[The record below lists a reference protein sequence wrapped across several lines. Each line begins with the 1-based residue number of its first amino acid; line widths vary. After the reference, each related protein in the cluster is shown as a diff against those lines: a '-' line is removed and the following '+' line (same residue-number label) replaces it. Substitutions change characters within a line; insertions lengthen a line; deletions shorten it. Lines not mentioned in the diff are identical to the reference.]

1 MPNNFKIS
9 KTNNSRL
16 SQLDFDNIPFGK
28 VFSDH
33 MFVADY
39 IDGEWTNMEIVPFGN
54 FEIHPACLALHY
66 GQSIFEGMKATVDL
80 DGRPL
85 FFRPEKHI
93 QRLNNSA
100 ARMCMPAVPDEMF
113 HDAIH
118 QLVSMDK
125 DWIPPATGSALYIR
139 PFMFGNGETIGV
151 KASDTYKFIIF
162 TGPVGPYYSK
172 PVRLWVESEYVR
184 AAKGGIGE
192 AKASGNYA
200 ASLLPAQK
208 AKAAGY
214 DQILWLDASEF
225 KYVQEV
231 GTMNIFFV
239 IDGKVITPITDGAI
253 LKGITRDTVMTIL
266 RAKGYEVEERLI
278 EIDEIVQAHKAGTL
292 TEVFGTGTAAVI
304 SHVAD
309 ITYGEHEMVLPPM
322 EERKV
327 GALAKAEIEG
337 LRNGTIADTRDWIV
351 PAKQMVKV

>member
-9 KTNNSRL
+9 KTTNSRL
-16 SQLDFDNIPFGK
+16 PDLDFDNIPFGK

-39 IDGEWTNMEIVPFGN
+39 IDGEWANMEIVPFGN

-66 GQSIFEGMKATVDL
+66 GQSIFEGMKATVDQN
-80 DGRPL
+80 GQPL
-85 FFRPEKHI
+85 FFRPEMHI
-93 QRLNNSA
+93 QRLNNSG
-100 ARMCMPAVPDEMF
+100 ARMCMPAVPDDMF

-125 DWIPPATGSALYIR
+125 AWIPPANGSALYLR

-151 KASDTYKFIIF
+151 KPSDTYKFIIF
-162 TGPVGPYYSK
+162 SGPVGPYYTK

-214 DQILWLDASEF
+214 DQILWLDAKEF

-253 LKGITRDTVMTIL
+253 LKGITRNTVITIL
-266 RAKGYEVEERLI
+266 RDKGYEVEERLI
-278 EIDEIVQAHKAGTL
+278 EIDEIVKAHKDGL
-292 TEVFGTGTAAVI
+292 LNEVFGTGTAAVI

-309 ITYGEHEMVLPPM
+309 ITYGDIEMTLPPM

-351 PAKQMVKV
+351 PAKELVKV